1 MEQAP
6 HQAGR
11 DDYKTSI
18 DGVSSLDFNFLDADE
33 EETEAT
39 AEYETSTLERP
50 PAFMN
55 ADNSLPGKIV
65 STIKEIFN
73 EVSPQEKNRR
83 RSRSTFIGDRSR
95 RRMGIPPQG
104 S

>member
-1 MEQAP
+1 
-6 HQAGR
+6 
-11 DDYKTSI
+11 
-18 DGVSSLDFNFLDADE
+18 
-33 EETEAT
+33 
-39 AEYETSTLERP
+39 
-50 PAFMN
+50 MN

>member
-1 MEQAP
+1 M
-6 HQAGR
+6 
-11 DDYKTSI
+11 
-18 DGVSSLDFNFLDADE
+18 SSLDFNLLGEDE
-33 EETEAT
+33 EETETT

>member
-1 MEQAP
+1 MEQAS

-18 DGVSSLDFNFLDADE
+18 DGVSSLDFNFLDEDE
-33 EETEAT
+33 EETETT
-39 AEYETSTLERP
+39 AEYETSTLEPP